1 MGIWKKCG
9 GYFYS
14 GCTFRLLGTFV
25 SWGFGF
31 FFSPSSFFI
40 FPLLKFE
47 FIKERRNA
55 FCSMF
60 GLCVFVVASRVE
72 NLHVIVSWY

>member
-14 GCTFRLLGTFV
+14 GCTSRLLGTFV

-55 FCSMF
+55 FCSTNLCF
-60 GLCVFVVASRVE
+60 GFAFLLLLRA
-72 NLHVIVSWY
+72 LKIYTL